1 MALRSELLHECWD
14 VLDTLVDLGPIRA
27 FRCFPCRKFD
37 AASQRGLYV
46 AGGAHSESA
55 TALCAPI
62 LAILSIA
69 RVEVRETGRR
79 SVNSRLLAKI
89 GDDALF

>member
-1 MALRSELLHECWD
+1 
-14 VLDTLVDLGPIRA
+14 
-27 FRCFPCRKFD
+27 
-37 AASQRGLYV
+37 LYV
-46 AGGAHSESA
+46 AGGAHSKSA
-55 TALCAPI
+55 TALWAPI
-62 LAILSIA
+62 LAILSIT